1 MYILTVSHED
11 QNGAFAVEGKN
22 EEKVLFLFE
31 EEDDAI
37 RYKMML
43 EELYYPDMDIT
54 EVNTEV
60 AIAACDQLDY
70 SYAIITSDDIVIP
83 PDYDKVSKTKI

>member
-1 MYILTVSHED
+1 MYILTVSDED
-11 QNGAFAVEGKN
+11 QNGAFAVENRNG
-22 EEKVLFLFE
+22 EKVLFLFE
-31 EEDDAI
+31 EEDDAV

-43 EELYYPDMDIT
+43 EELDYPDMDII

-60 AIAACDQLDY
+60 AVAACDQLDY

>member
-1 MYILTVSHED
+1 MYILTVSDED
-11 QNGAFAVEGKN
+11 QNGAFAVDNRNG
-22 EEKVLFLFE
+22 EKVLFLFE

-37 RYKMML
+37 RYRMML
-43 EELYYPDMDIT
+43 EELDYPDMDVT
-54 EVNTEV
+54 EVNEEV